1 MSGNANPVRSLWP
14 QFFCQ
19 VYTILLYIPV
29 YAHRQCSLWLCWKKL
44 LSVVVSGES
53 RVVRCLWGGASLT
66 SSHLHHSPGLTT
78 AASCS
83 GFSGSS
89 GRTPNN
95 QDLSETAEKDSMNLP
110 PSLFH
115 LSCLQN
121 QYQGNYTAWFYCQF
135 RIKSVLPGLQQ
146 QQLLYVESCGKLT
159 HLFAFTE
166 KTMPLGFSLL
176 KIIPVP
182 VQNRRPL
189 PNGTTLSSKLSLF
202 ASTWKLQS

>member
-19 VYTILLYIPV
+19 VYTILLYIHV

-53 RVVRCLWGGASLT
+53 RVVRCLWDGASLT

-78 AASCS
+78 TASCN

-110 PSLFH
+110 PPLTISSF
-115 LSCLQN
+115 LSP
-121 QYQGNYTAWFYCQF
+121 
-135 RIKSVLPGLQQ
+135 K
-146 QQLLYVESCGKLT
+146 
-159 HLFAFTE
+159 
-166 KTMPLGFSLL
+166 
-176 KIIPVP
+176 PVP
-182 VQNRRPL
+182 RKLHCLVLRPVQDKVSPAW
-189 PNGTTLSSKLSLF
+189 TTVAA
-202 ASTWKLQS
+202 ASVC